1 MNQQFVDE
9 LLQKKKGGPD
19 MKQLIEDD
27 RFKSLFEDK
36 DFVRDKNSTEYKHM
50 KPVSPLFYYI
60 CVVDCNKG
68 RFIWWWGKRSKK
80 RFEFSICWRW

>member
-1 MNQQFVDE
+1 
-9 LLQKKKGGPD
+9 

-60 CVVDCNKG
+60 CVVDCDEG
-68 RFIWWWGKRSKK
+68 RFI
-80 RFEFSICWRW
+80 